1 MGFNAEEGF
10 PMITR
15 ILLAISILLCP
26 AAWSAQAY
34 VHGSQGGLYG
44 EFQLHVTLDPP
55 PAEAGSPVWVNL
67 TLTDPN
73 GVEVTQLEPG
83 SGLEVIMVRRELDV
97 FTLLRPDMGE
107 GLISMNLT
115 FSEAGDYHVYVLF
128 TPLGGEPVTVM
139 SSLRVEGAASPP
151 LPLEV
156 HVPGRIVT
164 ETFGADVTLETG
176 PSGLSIGLALITP
189 DGEPLPDVAVSSADL
204 VLISADGS
212 ELLHATPSPGETP
225 NQVTFNAGS
234 PTPGLYKA
242 WALFPGSDDAR
253 ELPFALE
260 VPGF

>member
-1 MGFNAEEGF
+1 
-10 PMITR
+10 
-15 ILLAISILLCP
+15 
-26 AAWSAQAY
+26 
-34 VHGSQGGLYG
+34 
-44 EFQLHVTLDPP
+44 
-55 PAEAGSPVWVNL
+55 
-67 TLTDPN
+67 
-73 GVEVTQLEPG
+73 
-83 SGLEVIMVRRELDV
+83 
-97 FTLLRPDMGE
+97 
-107 GLISMNLT
+107 
-115 FSEAGDYHVYVLF
+115 
-128 TPLGGEPVTVM
+128 
-139 SSLRVEGAASPP
+139 
-151 LPLEV
+151 
-156 HVPGRIVT
+156 VPGRIVT